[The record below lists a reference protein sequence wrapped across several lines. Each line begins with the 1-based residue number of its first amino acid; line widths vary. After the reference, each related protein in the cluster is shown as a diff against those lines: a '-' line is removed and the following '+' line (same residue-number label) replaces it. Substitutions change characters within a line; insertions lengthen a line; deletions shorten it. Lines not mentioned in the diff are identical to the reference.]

1 MKVIYELLL
10 RTQQSIGVNDAKVK
24 ELNAQLVGERKTVAM
39 HEKVSKEVI
48 WPWWQSFLSTAPW
61 DFSDVV
67 ETFSLVFRAFISQIS
82 VKFRCHKSFRMSQP
96 SWSSFTQHW
105 RIKLLWMPQNES
117 AEEIWVLRLFILKLR
132 SCYEWIH
139 EMGRF
144 IHWGNQV
151 ASKSCTFGND
161 LCGVIR
167 FIHCD
172 FLLRQYN
179 QIVFGLRLRFTSYC
193 VLTYILR

>member
-1 MKVIYELLL
+1 MLPFFWAVRGGAI
-10 RTQQSIGVNDAKVK
+10 RFTPSTSCVSQS
-24 ELNAQLVGERKTVAM
+24 
-39 HEKVSKEVI
+39 S
-48 WPWWQSFLSTAPW
+48 
-61 DFSDVV
+61 VV

-179 QIVFGLRLRFTSYC
+179 QIVFGLRLRFTSYVC
-193 VLTYILR
+193 LRIFWDRSTNPIVYSMYHL